1 MAKLRRKV
9 RAYLQLVR
17 LHNLVATAVSTLI
30 GYLAVAVSLVN
41 PSLNPAA
48 PLSTVVLV
56 AAGSYAINDYF
67 DVEVDKV
74 NKPYRPIPSGIVGR
88 NEALVLSIILIV
100 AGVSLATFSGPTS
113 LTFASLNTILLILY
127 SYRIKELGVPGNIVI
142 GFGGAAS
149 IIYGGLALAEYVGVL
164 DRVTST
170 YIPALYA
177 FLLLLSREIVKTI
190 EDYVADAVRNVRSL
204 PRIIGPIKSAF
215 TAVALLALVI
225 VLSPLPY
232 VLAGYGTTYLSLTA
246 VTDCVIVYSMLK
258 LISREFRS
266 KPEIVAGRVRAYLK
280 LAVFIGSLAFLT
292 DLLIRFFATIHFST

>member
-142 GFGGAAS
+142 GFEGAAS
-149 IIYGGLALAEYVGVL
+149 IIYGGLALAEHAGVL
-164 DRVTST
+164 NRVTST

-177 FLLLLSREIVKTI
+177 FLLLLSREVVKTI
-190 EDYVADAVRNVRSL
+190 EDYIADAVRNVRSL

-232 VLAGYGTTYLSLTA
+232 VLAGYGTIYLSLTA

-280 LAVFIGSLAFLT
+280 IAIFIGSLAFLT
-292 DLLIRFFATIHFST
+292 DLLVRFFATIHFLT